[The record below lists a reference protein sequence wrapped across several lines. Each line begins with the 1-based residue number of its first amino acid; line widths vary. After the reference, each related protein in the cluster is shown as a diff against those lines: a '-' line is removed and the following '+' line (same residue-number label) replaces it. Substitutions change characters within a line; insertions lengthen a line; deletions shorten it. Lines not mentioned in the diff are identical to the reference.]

1 MSTEKTY
8 TVKDLAELFGVT
20 KSAIQHY
27 LTEQFRDRYVTEVT
41 GKGGKQLRI
50 SQVGY
55 EELCS
60 IFKSDKS
67 NKNSTDKFTGKS
79 DKDKEETIKILKQ
92 QINEKDKQLE
102 RMQLLLNQSQQL
114 QLKESKKLEK
124 LELELKEDKQK
135 LEQKESNSKVNALNE
150 SQKEVEENKQGFWS
164 RFFK

>member
-1 MSTEKTY
+1 MSTDKTY
-8 TVKDLAELFGVT
+8 TVKDLSELFGVT

-27 LTEQFRDRYVTEVT
+27 LTEQFRDKYVTEVT

-50 SQVGY
+50 NQLGY

-60 IFKSDKS
+60 VFKSDKS
-67 NKNSTDKFTGKS
+67 NKNLTDKFTGKS

-114 QLKESKKLEK
+114 QLKESRKLEK
-124 LELELKEDKQK
+124 LELKEEERQK
-135 LEQKESNSKVNALNE
+135 KEQEKRKGEDVLEDNKEQVK
-150 SQKEVEENKQGFWS
+150 KKKGFWNS
-164 RFFK
+164 LFNK